1 MRRRLL
7 FLPLLL
13 PLVGAARDPLAGRIA
28 GPPSDC
34 ISLQVNEGPAIAGD
48 RVLLYRESG
57 RRIWRTEP
65 VGNCTP
71 FREPATIVTDVF
83 SGQLCR
89 NDRFRVLRA
98 GEIIAGPVCRYGP
111 FVPYDLPAGHH

>member
-1 MRRRLL
+1 MRRR
-7 FLPLLL
+7 FLLL
-13 PLVGAARDPLAGRIA
+13 PGLLLLPGAAKDPLAGRVA
-28 GPPSDC
+28 GPPSEC
-34 ISLQVNEGPAIAGD
+34 IPLQSNQGPVIAGD

-65 VGNCTP
+65 IGPCTP
-71 FREPATIVTDVF
+71 LREPATIITDVF

-98 GEIIAGPVCRYGP
+98 GEIIPGPICRYGV
-111 FVPYDLPAGHH
+111 FVPYDKPAGRR